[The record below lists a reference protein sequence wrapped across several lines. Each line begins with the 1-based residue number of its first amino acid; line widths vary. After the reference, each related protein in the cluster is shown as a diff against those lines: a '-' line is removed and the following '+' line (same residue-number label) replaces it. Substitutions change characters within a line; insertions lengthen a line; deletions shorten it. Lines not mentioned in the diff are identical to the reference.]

1 MTGCSTS
8 ADLMRRFAQIP
19 ADFPRRTVV
28 QRGLQPLFSTVAFNR
43 TYYRPGCAPREV
55 VERWED
61 FEELALQLAKSTS
74 NHKLVKTAPNSKA
87 AVLAALFERVLAV
100 EDCAE
105 IRWAGRRAAQ
115 LLKCEV
121 PQAAKLMTAKELPAP
136 MSSWTLQPPGR
147 SSGPVRKQS
156 AP

>member
-1 MTGCSTS
+1 MTDHSTS
-8 ADLMRRFAQIP
+8 GSPMLRFLQIP

-28 QRGLQPLFSTVAFNR
+28 QRGLQPLFSMVAFNR

-61 FEELALQLAKSTS
+61 FEELALQLVKSTS
-74 NHKLVKTAPNSKA
+74 NHKLVKTAAASKS

-100 EDCAE
+100 EDCEE
-105 IRWAGRRAAQ
+105 IRWSGRRAAQ
-115 LLKCEV
+115 LLKCEI
-121 PQAAKLMTAKELPAP
+121 PQAAKSVAAKELPTP
-136 MSSWTLQPPGR
+136 MNAWTLRPSGR
-147 SSGPVRKQS
+147 SIHQMRKQS